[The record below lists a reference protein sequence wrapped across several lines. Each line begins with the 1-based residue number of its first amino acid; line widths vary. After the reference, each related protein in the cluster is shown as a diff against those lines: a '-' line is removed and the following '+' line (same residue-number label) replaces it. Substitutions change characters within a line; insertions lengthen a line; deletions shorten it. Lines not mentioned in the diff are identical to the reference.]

1 MNQLK
6 KYITFSII
14 VFCFGTMPTFAQRI
28 WSNPV
33 GQYAYNPSGACYND
47 LGELL
52 VSYYNTYASAN
63 NSPQGALLMGS
74 TSLPTDNMGV
84 GFKFVYEKGGVL
96 SNLMAEATYVYKVN
110 LGNNHKLG
118 LGLSGT
124 FQQTALQDHLVN
136 AQHPDDRY
144 LMLGAESDY
153 WFDVNFGLSFYKPN
167 HYFIGIAA
175 YNLVGQHT
183 SWMLPNFEGRTS
195 RLLTVSGLYDFFFLQ
210 GDIKLEL
217 AAEAM
222 MYVPFDKFSLVYDV
236 TAKLQWR
243 KYCWIGGG
251 YTNNIAKIMAGVY
264 IQNFAIG
271 YAGGIGV
278 GEISNFAYA
287 FPQHEVFLRLEFN
300 TSKWSKRQRNNME
313 QK

>member
-1 MNQLK
+1 
-6 KYITFSII
+6 
-14 VFCFGTMPTFAQRI
+14 
-28 WSNPV
+28 
-33 GQYAYNPSGACYND
+33 
-47 LGELL
+47 
-52 VSYYNTYASAN
+52 
-63 NSPQGALLMGS
+63 
-74 TSLPTDNMGV
+74 
-84 GFKFVYEKGGVL
+84 
-96 SNLMAEATYVYKVN
+96 
-110 LGNNHKLG
+110 
-118 LGLSGT
+118 
-124 FQQTALQDHLVN
+124 
-136 AQHPDDRY
+136 
-144 LMLGAESDY
+144 
-153 WFDVNFGLSFYKPN
+153 
-167 HYFIGIAA
+167 
-175 YNLVGQHT
+175 
-183 SWMLPNFEGRTS
+183 MLPNFEGRTS

-210 GDIKLEL
+210 GDIKLANVINLKTEGL
-217 AAEAM
+217 GEIR
-222 MYVPFDKFSLVYDV
+222 KINERLVYDV